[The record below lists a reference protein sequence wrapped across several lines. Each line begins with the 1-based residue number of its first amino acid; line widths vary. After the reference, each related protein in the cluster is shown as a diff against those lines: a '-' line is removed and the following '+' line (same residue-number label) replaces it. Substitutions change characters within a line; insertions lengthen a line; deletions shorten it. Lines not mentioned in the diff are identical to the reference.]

1 MTIEK
6 RLEIDV
12 NGQYIAFHIRYNA
25 QVAGAIGGPSDSC
38 SVFEVD
44 LKFKELKEVDMSESR
59 KRVFWT
65 EEEKDIV
72 GQRVYEAMEAD
83 PSIGHMQAFR
93 MAQFALPEDRR
104 REILAWSVVEVAL
117 QPRIQAAQLRAKEQ
131 SKDSAQAQEGV
142 HAATDNASAQVPSE
156 PSADRSAAEVRVE
169 GSLIETFSEG
179 SLSASSGQGNAL
191 GDSTDVDNT
200 ATASRS
206 AVSKVVITDSQKDA
220 SPPVGQGATTRVPSA
235 TKEEPSTSTSP
246 ATSEALETTRGP
258 AFDPLQLEAAWLVT
272 LQSPLVEQAL
282 VELMSKAM
290 TRAFSTL
297 SAGDTFEASRHAP
310 KGSPEVRVLVA
321 GFDSSRSG
329 AIEQALEETC
339 EVRIWKPGQP
349 QQVFETLAKICT
361 VAVIAES
368 MPEEVDEF
376 LKSRGVVVLRHEG
389 SPGRLAERIV
399 EAL

>member
-1 MTIEK
+1 
-6 RLEIDV
+6 
-12 NGQYIAFHIRYNA
+12 
-25 QVAGAIGGPSDSC
+25 
-38 SVFEVD
+38 
-44 LKFKELKEVDMSESR
+44 MSESR

-72 GQRVYEAMEAD
+72 GQRVHEVMEAD

-131 SKDSAQAQEGV
+131 SKASAQVQEGV
-142 HAATDNASAQVPSE
+142 HAATDNASAQVPRE
-156 PSADRSAAEVRVE
+156 PSGDRSVAEVRVE
-169 GSLIETFSEG
+169 SSSIETF
-179 SLSASSGQGNAL
+179 SASSGQGNAIV
-191 GDSTDVDNT
+191 DSPDDDST
-200 ATASRS
+200 ATASHS
-206 AVSKVVITDSQKDA
+206 AMNKVVITDSQEDV
-220 SPPVGQGATTRVPSA
+220 SPPVGQGPTTRVPLA
-235 TKEEPSTSTSP
+235 TKEEPSTPISP
-246 ATSEALETTRGP
+246 ATPEALETTRGP
-258 AFDPLQLEAAWLVT
+258 AFGPLQLEAAWLVA

-310 KGSPEVRVLVA
+310 KGSHEVRVLVA

-368 MPEEVDEF
+368 LPEEVDEF